1 MVMENWNLERLW
13 DIVTHLAGN
22 PDARHEVASAA
33 KLCAKAAHMGDH
45 TAIRIYEHA
54 ALEMFLQARTVI
66 EQHRSDWDGTVVV
79 MGGAWKGHPRMFDVF
94 KREIELLYPEAK
106 VSLPLFEPVVGCAVL
121 RGLREG
127 TTLSD
132 LREPILQGFA
142 PFMYQ

>member
-1 MVMENWNLERLW
+1 
-13 DIVTHLAGN
+13 
-22 PDARHEVASAA
+22 
-33 KLCAKAAHMGDH
+33 
-45 TAIRIYEHA
+45 
-54 ALEMFLQARTVI
+54 MFLQARTVI